1 VKQFCTRSFFLITIL
16 LLLSSCGFHLRGS
29 FSIPPALQRL
39 SIQPY
44 QPYDPFQR
52 QLRKILISNHVSL
65 LEGNKDKT
73 LTTLS
78 ILTQDF
84 SERTIAY
91 GADGQ
96 PNRAILQYLV
106 TYQIRDP
113 KNSINAIERR
123 VQVEREI
130 TLNPNE
136 TLGTD
141 QTRNRLKNDLYLDA
155 AFALARQLSSL

>member
-1 VKQFCTRSFFLITIL
+1 VKQCGYRSFFLITTL
-16 LLLSSCGFHLRGS
+16 LLLTGCGFHLRGN

-39 SIQPY
+39 SIQPH

-52 QLRKILISNHVSL
+52 QLQKILTSNDVHL
-65 LEGNKDKT
+65 QERNNKA

-106 TYQIRDP
+106 TYQILDP
-113 KNSINAIERR
+113 QNTINADERR

-141 QTRNRLKNDLYLDA
+141 QTRNHLKNDLYLDA
-155 AFALARQLSSL
+155 AFALTRQLSSL